1 MYLKTLTV
9 RGFKSFASA
18 TTMNLEPGITCVVGP
33 NGSGKSNVV
42 DALAWVMGEQGAK
55 NLRGGQMADVIFA
68 GTSHRAALGRAQ
80 VSLTIDNSD
89 GLLPI
94 DYSEVTISR
103 TLFRGGGSEYSIN
116 NTPCRLLDIQ
126 ELLSDTGM
134 GRQMHVIVGQGQ
146 LDAVLAAGP
155 DERRGF
161 IEEAAGVLKHRRR
174 KERAL
179 KKLDS
184 MEANLVRVKDLVS
197 ELQRQLRPL
206 ARQAEAA
213 RQAEVVQAELRDA
226 GARLLA
232 DDLASLQVKLQAAQ
246 TGKAELIAQIAQFEE
261 LVKTTQAELAEA
273 EEQSLQATPR
283 IGQLTDLWR
292 ELNTVSANLN
302 TLSQVAS
309 ERLRSAQQQLIAPSV
324 DLADLEQR
332 VEAANR
338 EDSELLTAVEASQA
352 KLKTAIAQR
361 ESAETKA
368 RATQDAWKQA
378 LAAQASQKERL
389 ARLAGET
396 RSAQQRVA
404 ANQAEIERLEES
416 ITAAQQRLQVAQQQV
431 EALPQLPAEGE
442 SALALAHQN
451 AGVARDTAR
460 DLVDQ
465 LLRAERDMRSEE
477 ATWVARRD
485 TLAGALAPEDETALL
500 LSETEVLGTLAQFV
514 KVQPGYENQVAVALA
529 GLVDAALATGW
540 QAALT
545 LVEKGARQGAGSQRL
560 VIPPADGGQVGKQPA
575 VNIPQNIFPEGAV
588 WALSVVD
595 SLPEAEALVSNL
607 LAGCVLVEE
616 LSSAQKLLQLPEV
629 KKVITASGIELTRFS
644 ITTARGSTT
653 SVLQRQADFEYAAA
667 QAALVEKE
675 VLKIENQLETARAD
689 YDAKVIE
696 ANRLLRELRETDA
709 QRAKLVE
716 ERAKATSG
724 FRSAQGELSR
734 LEAMRAKLQV
744 NLESAQ
750 AAEVVAQTRLVE
762 AEETDS
768 ETGEAQVVLAL
779 VKAEETEAVAV
790 AARAEETQLRL
801 EIRTL
806 EEQSNRAKDRARSLR
821 TQLGRAR
828 EEQQLYLR
836 KEAKRKR
843 RLAALTDVQHR
854 VQAPL
859 YLAQQALAQAAF
871 ELEQAQAER
880 NENSE
885 QLAQIRKA
893 FEAHRQSVAELKE
906 VLHRGEI
913 SLQELQLRFDHL
925 AAEGVETF
933 ALEAQQLLS
942 QFGPDQL
949 VEAEEPYPYVR
960 SEQEARLEKAR
971 RTLERLGK
979 VNPLALEEY
988 EALQTRHAFLN
999 DQLRDLQQSKADLLE
1014 IVDEVDTRVQQVFAQ
1029 AFADVQQS
1037 FEHVFAT
1044 LFPGGKGKLSLT
1056 NPEDLLN
1063 TGVEIEARPAGKKIT
1078 RLSLLSGGERSL
1090 AAIALLVAIFK
1101 ARPSP
1106 FYVMDE
1112 VEAALDDVNLSRL
1125 LEIFKELQLDSQLI
1139 IITHQKRTMQIAD
1152 ALYGV
1157 TMRDGVSQVVSS
1169 RLNEERS

>member
-18 TTMNLEPGITCVVGP
+18 TTLHLEPGITCVVGP

-42 DALAWVMGEQGAK
+42 DALTWVMGEQGAK

-68 GTSHRAALGRAQ
+68 GTSQRAALGRAQ

-94 DYSEVTISR
+94 EYSEVTISR

-134 GRQMHVIVGQGQ
+134 GRQMHVIIGQGQ
-146 LDAVLAAGP
+146 LDTVLAAGA

-179 KKLDS
+179 KKLTS
-184 MEANLVRVKDLVS
+184 MESNLVRVKDLVG

-213 RQAEVVQAELRDA
+213 RRAEVVQAELRDA

-232 DDLASLQVKLQAAQ
+232 DDLAALQTKLVAAQ
-246 TGKAELIAQIAQFEE
+246 QGKIELLAQITEFEK
-261 LVKTTQAELAEA
+261 LVKCTQTDLAQA

-292 ELNTVSANLN
+292 ELNTVCANLN

-309 ERLRSAQQQLIAPSV
+309 ERLRGAQQQLAAPNV
-324 DLADLEQR
+324 DLTQLEQR
-332 VEAANR
+332 VQQANQ
-338 EDSELLTAVEASQA
+338 EDGELLQAVEAAQL
-352 KLKTAIAQR
+352 KLKEAITFR
-361 ESAETKA
+361 ESSEAKA
-368 RATQDAWKQA
+368 RVAQEAWKQA
-378 LAAQASQKERL
+378 LATQATQKERM
-389 ARLAGET
+389 ARLHGEV

-404 ANQAEIERLEES
+404 AQQAEIERLEES
-416 ITAAQQRLQVAQQQV
+416 IKAARERLELARQLVA
-431 EALPQLPAEGE
+431 ELPQLPAEGE
-442 SALALAHQN
+442 SEVALAHQT
-451 AGVARDTAR
+451 AGVARDSAR
-460 DLVDQ
+460 DLVDK
-465 LLRAERDMRSEE
+465 LLRAERDARSEQ

-500 LSETEVLGTLAQFV
+500 LSEADVLGTLAQFV

-529 GLVDAALATGW
+529 GLADAAVTGEW
-540 QAALT
+540 QVALQ
-545 LVEKGARQGAGSQRL
+545 LVQQGVSKGAGSQRL
-560 VIPPADGGQVGKQPA
+560 VVSDFSVGSVRSQVDLAAKQ
-575 VNIPQNIFPEGAV
+575 ILPEGAV
-588 WALSVVD
+588 WALSVVECT
-595 SLPEAEALVSNL
+595 PGVQTLVEHL
-607 LAGCVLVEE
+607 LADCVLVGE
-616 LSSAQKLLQLPEV
+616 LSAAENLLSLPGV
-629 KKVITASGIELTRFS
+629 GKVITASGIEVTPYS
-644 ITTARGSTT
+644 IATGRGATV
-653 SVLQRQADFEYAAA
+653 SVLQRQADFEYASTQATLAA
-667 QAALVEKE
+667 GEVE
-675 VLKIENQLETARAD
+675 KIENQLQQARRD
-689 YDAKVIE
+689 YDLKVSE
-696 ANRLLRELRETDA
+696 ANRLLKELRETDA

-716 ERAKATSG
+716 ERAKATSQE
-724 FRSAQGELSR
+724 RAVAGELSR
-734 LEAMRAKLQV
+734 LEAMRLKLQSG
-744 NLESAQ
+744 LESAQ
-750 AAEVVAQTRLVE
+750 EAEVVAQSRLVQ
-762 AEETDS
+762 AEQIQQD
-768 ETGEAQVVLAL
+768 TGEEQVVLAL
-779 VKAEETEAVAV
+779 VKAEETEAAAV
-790 AARAEETQLRL
+790 KARSGETQLRL

-821 TQLGRAR
+821 AQLGKAR
-828 EEQQLYLR
+828 EEELR
-836 KEAKRKR
+836 YQRQEAKRKQ
-843 RLAALTDVQHR
+843 RLLALTEVQQK

-859 YLAQQALAQAAF
+859 HLAQQALAQAVY
-871 ELEQAQAER
+871 ELEQAQAQR

-885 QLAQIRKA
+885 HLGQLRKT

-925 AAEGVETF
+925 AAEGREAF
-933 ALEAQQLLS
+933 ALEAEELLA
-942 QFGPDQL
+942 QFGPEQL
-949 VEAEEPYPYVR
+949 VEADEPYPYVR
-960 SEQEARLEKAR
+960 AEQEARLAKAR
-971 RTLERLGK
+971 KALERLGK

-988 EALQTRHAFLN
+988 EALQTRHTFLQE
-999 DQLRDLQQSKADLLE
+999 QLRDLQQSKADLLE
-1014 IVDEVDTRVQQVFAQ
+1014 IVAEVDTRVQEVFAQ
-1029 AFADVQQS
+1029 AFADVQKS
-1037 FEHVFAT
+1037 FAHVFAT
-1044 LFPGGKGKLSLT
+1044 LFPGGKGKLTLT
-1056 NPEDLLN
+1056 DPDDLLN

-1169 RLNEERS
+1169 RLNEDHD